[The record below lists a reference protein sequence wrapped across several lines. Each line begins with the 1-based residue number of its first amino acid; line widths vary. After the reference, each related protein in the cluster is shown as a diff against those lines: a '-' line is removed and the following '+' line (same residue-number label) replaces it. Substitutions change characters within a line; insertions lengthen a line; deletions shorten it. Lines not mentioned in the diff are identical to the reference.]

1 MHRIG
6 IGYDIHEL
14 KEPGP
19 LKIGGIIIPYEKSLK
34 GHSDGDVVLHAI
46 SDAMLGAAAKGDI
59 GIFFPPDNAE
69 YRGIDSSIILKKA
82 LSVVMEAGFH
92 VVNIDCVIVAQKPK
106 LSVYYGTLS
115 GSISKLLDIDAS
127 FVSVKAK
134 TNEGLD
140 ATGREEAISAYAI
153 VLLEN

>member
-69 YRGIDSSIILKKA
+69 YRGIDSSII
-82 LSVVMEAGFH
+82 
-92 VVNIDCVIVAQKPK
+92 
-106 LSVYYGTLS
+106 
-115 GSISKLLDIDAS
+115 
-127 FVSVKAK
+127 
-134 TNEGLD
+134 
-140 ATGREEAISAYAI
+140 
-153 VLLEN
+153 

>member
-1 MHRIG
+1 
-6 IGYDIHEL
+6 
-14 KEPGP
+14 
-19 LKIGGIIIPYEKSLK
+19 
-34 GHSDGDVVLHAI
+34 
-46 SDAMLGAAAKGDI
+46 
-59 GIFFPPDNAE
+59 
-69 YRGIDSSIILKKA
+69 
-82 LSVVMEAGFH
+82 MEAGFH